1 MATAVSAAPAAPA
14 TAAARPPGYYVRQ
27 RLWQNRPAVAG
38 LAFIALC
45 TLVAL
50 LGYWVL
56 PDNSPNA
63 NHSFVQ
69 IQKEGPGLRVQL
81 LRQPLPDSARLGTAA
96 DNLFTTWL
104 RGREPEW
111 QETPIGGY
119 EFSGDS
125 IILKP
130 LGQHSAEAGRLRRLP
145 LAAVAGHAG
154 ASADLQREIRQNHLL
169 TRTYALGTDK
179 AGRDE
184 LSRLLLGTRI
194 SLGIGLVAVLISLVI
209 GMAVG
214 AVAGYF
220 GGWVDSLLLG
230 LMTVVWSIPG
240 IMLVIAISLALDS
253 KGVWVSFVA
262 VGLTMW
268 VDVARVVRGQMLSLR
283 SATFVEAGRVLGLP
297 TWRLIARHLL
307 PNMRGP
313 LIVLATSNFAS
324 AILLEA
330 GLSFLGLG
338 VQPPA
343 PSWGLM
349 VKEGYDLLGTQAGLW
364 LTLLPGT
371 AISLLVLSFN
381 LLGNGLR
388 DAYDPKTPV
397 AV

>member
-1 MATAVSAAPAAPA
+1 MAAPVPDTLPAAPD
-14 TAAARPPGYYVRQ
+14 TAVVVPPPGRTPGYYVRQ
-27 RLWQNRPAVAG
+27 RLWANRPAVVG
-38 LAFIALC
+38 LVFIGLC
-45 TLVAL
+45 ALVAL

-56 PDNSPNA
+56 PDNSPDANNGLVQLQKQPPGFVATIRQVPDPNA
-63 NHSFVQ
+63 PAPGNVLHVWLHGRPPQLKDSVISYQSSVISQPAAETHSF
-69 IQKEGPGLRVQL
+69 
-81 LRQPLPDSARLGTAA
+81 A
-96 DNLFTTWL
+96 
-104 RGREPEW
+104 
-111 QETPIGGY
+111 
-119 EFSGDS
+119 
-125 IILKP
+125 
-130 LGQHSAEAGRLRRLP
+130 
-145 LAAVAGHAG
+145 
-154 ASADLQREIRQNHLL
+154 HLL
-169 TRTYALGTDK
+169 KRTYWLGTDK

-194 SLGIGLVAVLISLVI
+194 SLGIGLVAVLISLVL
-209 GMAVG
+209 GVSVG

-220 GGWVDSLLLG
+220 GGWIDSVLLG

-240 IMLVIAISLALDS
+240 IMLVIGISLALDS

-268 VDVARVVRGQMLSLR
+268 VDVARVVRGQVLGLR
-283 SATFVEAGRVLGLP
+283 AATFIEAGRVLGLP
-297 TWRLIARHLL
+297 TSRLIFAHLL
-307 PNMRGP
+307 PNLRGP
-313 LIVLATSNFAS
+313 LIVLATSNFAA

-364 LTLLPGT
+364 LTLLPGL

-388 DAYDPKTPV
+388 DAFDPKTQLT
-397 AV
+397 

>member
-1 MATAVSAAPAAPA
+1 MPASAAAVTAPTPA
-14 TAAARPPGYYVRQ
+14 RSPGYYVRQ
-27 RLWQNRPAVAG
+27 RLQRNLPAMLG
-38 LAFIALC
+38 LGFIVLC

-56 PDNSPNA
+56 PDNSPSA
-63 NHSFVQ
+63 NNGLVQ
-69 IQKEGPGLRVQL
+69 LQKEAPGFRATILR
-81 LRQPLPDSARLGTAA
+81 LPRPDAVRDAA
-96 DNLFTTWL
+96 DNPLRTWWQ
-104 RGREPEW
+104 GRAPRYREI
-111 QETPIGGY
+111 PIGGY
-119 EFSGDS
+119 QIVGDS
-125 IILKP
+125 LITQP
-130 LGQHSAEAGRLRRLP
+130 YQNHSA
-145 LAAVAGHAG
+145 LADQRQAYALSAVAGQPG
-154 ASADLQREIRQNHLL
+154 SAAELAPLARQNIIQ
-169 TRTYALGTDK
+169 RTYWLGTDK

-194 SLGIGLVAVLISLVI
+194 SLGIGLVAVLISVLL
-209 GMAVG
+209 GMLVG
-214 AVAGYF
+214 AVAGYV
-220 GGWVDSLLLG
+220 GGWLDSLLLG

-253 KGVWVSFVA
+253 KGVWTSFVA

-297 TWRLIARHLL
+297 QSRLIAHHLL
-307 PNMRGP
+307 PNMTGP
-313 LIVLATSNFAS
+313 LIVLATSNFAA

-349 VKEGYDLLGTQAGLW
+349 VNEGFQLLGTRAGLW
-364 LTLLPGT
+364 LTLLPGL

-388 DAYDPKTPV
+388 DAYDPKTPL
-397 AV
+397 A